1 MYLQQSEQRLG
12 ATGLGLCVVPKG
24 VAIRKLICTDA
35 DLEAIGRE
43 MGKGRGL
50 VIREVRTAI
59 EDAVRRARV
68 LIERAE
74 SQLKFP
80 RATGQ
85 AGDAMRE
92 RFRDAFGTNPEF
104 VPTWRPA
111 GEKWDIGAVVR
122 ERLRCAARI
131 MSEGHIEW
139 VAWGPL
145 SCPFAVDW
153 ADEPW
158 AAVLGGHLRIC
169 LGQEFWKAAGRA
181 DSSGMATTLLH
192 ECLHI
197 FFDTM
202 HHERLERWAFNTT
215 TCYERYVLLCSGIP
229 IPEDV
234 NDPCPSKLPAPIA
247 KIGKRR
253 KFGRTG
259 AGIGALAQPSDLE
272 RSIELLTK
280 VLQLNPAG
288 GYVKGSK
295 AGRALRTVILTVP
308 WSSAG
313 ALHDQLKAGTG
324 AVGQLFQRRLHP
336 DTQKW
341 VLDKLARKHRIHT
354 RFSQ

>member
-1 MYLQQSEQRLG
+1 MYLQQSEPRLG
-12 ATGLGLCVVPKG
+12 ATGLGLCVVPKA

-59 EDAVRRARV
+59 EDAVRHARV

-74 SQLKFP
+74 SQLKVP

-122 ERLRCAARI
+122 ERLRCAAKI
-131 MSEGHIEW
+131 MSAGHIEW

-145 SCPFAVDW
+145 SCPFPVDW

-158 AAVLGGHLRIC
+158 AAVRGGQSRIC
-169 LGQEFWKAAGRA
+169 LGQTFWQAAGTA

-202 HHERLERWAFNTT
+202 HHERLERWAFNTA

-253 KFGRTG
+253 KFGRAR
-259 AGIGALAQPSDLE
+259 AGIGALAQPSDLA
-272 RSIELLTK
+272 RSKELLMK
-280 VLQLNPAG
+280 ALEINPRE
-288 GYVKGSK
+288 GYVKGSRARTMLRLAVLSVPFSSAK
-295 AGRALRTVILTVP
+295 ALR
-308 WSSAG
+308 
-313 ALHDQLKAGTG
+313 DQLKAGTG
-324 AVGQLFQRRLHP
+324 ALGELFQRRLHP
-336 DTQKW
+336 ETQKW
-341 VLDKLARKHRIHT
+341 VLDKLARSHRIHL
-354 RFSQ
+354 RLSQ